1 MDAAFGDECFGI
13 GFADHAVGDQHFQHF
28 GQFQF
33 VFWNVLSSH
42 IHTLIE
48 VGRTIPVSGGGDNRV
63 GEGVVI

>member
-1 MDAAFGDECFGI
+1 M
-13 GFADHAVGDQHFQHF
+13 VGGEPTVGNHHFQHF

-48 VGRTIPVSGGGDNRV
+48 VGRAIPLSGRGDNRV
-63 GEGVVI
+63 GGELLFSA